1 MISTNIT
8 IGNQSIILTS
18 NDNRLR
24 LILSQLISHL
34 TLFDVVM
41 NPISKKFEKVPKMFF
56 YIFKE
61 YDNNFDFLISKN
73 SLNELLYYI
82 HQNNFDKTQLK
93 IFKRIYKHAK
103 VNIELY
109 PKTIPRENQ
118 QVYID
123 NIVKSDINNILIDLP
138 PGYGKAEWVE
148 NKIRIPNGWKRMGDI
163 TIGDEV
169 IAKDGTITKVTG
181 VYPQGL
187 KEMYKITFQ
196 DGRTNIC
203 CGEHLWKVYN
213 RDFKDGFK
221 ILNTN
226 DIDKIIKRGTEAGRR
241 LYIDLLDS
249 EQNLKKDYIIHP
261 YVLGT
266 LIGDGNF
273 TQTSVLLHL
282 SDLGVINRI
291 KNYVRND
298 HIIKD
303 FPDKIKY
310 NFKIN
315 RLSEKY
321 IKNKHTYR
329 EELTRLGLMGKY
341 SYEKFL
347 PKEYLNGSTEQ
358 RLELLRGLLDTDGD
372 VCRLGTISYST
383 SSKQLALDVAEL
395 VRSLGGIG
403 KISERIPYYT
413 HNGIRKAGR
422 LAYRVTIRMKNPS
435 SCLTRVYRRK
445 ERLKEVNQYS
455 KNLKLRI
462 NKIEPVGKLEA
473 QCISIEHP
481 EKLYVTED
489 YVVTHNTLIGFFSTV
504 KLGTKSAILIKPSY
518 LKKWVDDVKKY
529 SPLRDDEFFII
540 KGGDSLTKLFSL
552 SKVEL
557 ENIKIYVISMRT
569 ITNYFNSYYSD
580 DFSYPVTPYQFMEY
594 TGIANILNDE
604 SHKEFESL
612 FKIIL
617 WMDPA
622 KLIGMSATMESDKKN
637 MNYFYNLIYP
647 KKHRLISMFGIKKYA
662 HMIFYTYKLNQG
674 IFIPHKSM
682 MGYNHIMFEQNVMK
696 NIKLLK
702 DYVQMIKDIA
712 DTYYYARKNK
722 SEKLLI
728 LFSTIDMCSI
738 MTKAFKEHYRELSIK
753 RYVEKDDYYD
763 MLTGD
768 VVISTNGSTGTAID
782 IPGLLT
788 AIQTVPISDKQLNIQ
803 ALGRLREIPGREV
816 QYISLH
822 CDNIQMHKVYKE
834 KRRHILLDRVAFIS
848 EQYHDNKLGNA
859 GVPNAP
865 KDGSY
870 KDFSKGYKQKHFT
883 KYNPYNSKSKPKNS
897 FRKNNK
903 W

>member
-61 YDNNFDFLISKN
+61 YGNNFDFLISKN

-103 VNIELY
+103 VDIKLNE
-109 PKTIPRENQ
+109 KTIPRENQ
-118 QVYID
+118 TIYID
-123 NIVKSDINNILIDLP
+123 NIVKSDISNILIDLP
-138 PGYGKAEWVE
+138 PGYGK
-148 NKIRIPNGWKRMGDI
+148 
-163 TIGDEV
+163 
-169 IAKDGTITKVTG
+169 
-181 VYPQGL
+181 
-187 KEMYKITFQ
+187 
-196 DGRTNIC
+196 
-203 CGEHLWKVYN
+203 
-213 RDFKDGFK
+213 
-221 ILNTN
+221 
-226 DIDKIIKRGTEAGRR
+226 
-241 LYIDLLDS
+241 S
-249 EQNLKKDYIIHP
+249 
-261 YVLGT
+261 
-266 LIGDGNF
+266 
-273 TQTSVLLHL
+273 
-282 SDLGVINRI
+282 
-291 KNYVRND
+291 
-298 HIIKD
+298 
-303 FPDKIKY
+303 
-310 NFKIN
+310 
-315 RLSEKY
+315 
-321 IKNKHTYR
+321 
-329 EELTRLGLMGKY
+329 
-341 SYEKFL
+341 
-347 PKEYLNGSTEQ
+347 
-358 RLELLRGLLDTDGD
+358 
-372 VCRLGTISYST
+372 
-383 SSKQLALDVAEL
+383 
-395 VRSLGGIG
+395 
-403 KISERIPYYT
+403 
-413 HNGIRKAGR
+413 
-422 LAYRVTIRMKNPS
+422 
-435 SCLTRVYRRK
+435 
-445 ERLKEVNQYS
+445 
-455 KNLKLRI
+455 
-462 NKIEPVGKLEA
+462 
-473 QCISIEHP
+473 
-481 EKLYVTED
+481 
-489 YVVTHNTLIGFFSTV
+489 LIGFFSMV
-504 KLGTKSAILIKPSY
+504 KLGTRSAVLIKPSY
-518 LKKWVDDVKKY
+518 LKKWIDDIKKY
-529 SPLRDDEFFII
+529 SPKMKDDEFFII

-552 SKVEL
+552 SKTEL

-617 WMDPA
+617 WMDPS

-712 DTYYYARKNK
+712 DTYYYTRKNK
-722 SEKLLI
+722 GEKLLI

-834 KRRHILLDRVAFIS
+834 KRRHILLDRVAYIS
-848 EQYHDNKLGNA
+848 EQCHDNKLGNP

-865 KDGSY
+865 KNGNY
-870 KDFSKGYKQKHFT
+870 KDFSKGYKQKYFT

>member
-61 YDNNFDFLISKN
+61 YGNNFDFLISKN

-103 VNIELY
+103 VNIELNK
-109 PKTIPRENQ
+109 KTIPRENQ
-118 QVYID
+118 TIYID
-123 NIVKSDINNILIDLP
+123 NIVKSDISNILIDLP
-138 PGYGKAEWVE
+138 PGYGK
-148 NKIRIPNGWKRMGDI
+148 
-163 TIGDEV
+163 
-169 IAKDGTITKVTG
+169 
-181 VYPQGL
+181 
-187 KEMYKITFQ
+187 
-196 DGRTNIC
+196 
-203 CGEHLWKVYN
+203 
-213 RDFKDGFK
+213 
-221 ILNTN
+221 
-226 DIDKIIKRGTEAGRR
+226 
-241 LYIDLLDS
+241 S
-249 EQNLKKDYIIHP
+249 
-261 YVLGT
+261 
-266 LIGDGNF
+266 
-273 TQTSVLLHL
+273 
-282 SDLGVINRI
+282 
-291 KNYVRND
+291 
-298 HIIKD
+298 
-303 FPDKIKY
+303 
-310 NFKIN
+310 
-315 RLSEKY
+315 
-321 IKNKHTYR
+321 
-329 EELTRLGLMGKY
+329 
-341 SYEKFL
+341 
-347 PKEYLNGSTEQ
+347 
-358 RLELLRGLLDTDGD
+358 
-372 VCRLGTISYST
+372 
-383 SSKQLALDVAEL
+383 
-395 VRSLGGIG
+395 
-403 KISERIPYYT
+403 
-413 HNGIRKAGR
+413 
-422 LAYRVTIRMKNPS
+422 
-435 SCLTRVYRRK
+435 
-445 ERLKEVNQYS
+445 
-455 KNLKLRI
+455 
-462 NKIEPVGKLEA
+462 
-473 QCISIEHP
+473 
-481 EKLYVTED
+481 
-489 YVVTHNTLIGFFSTV
+489 LIGFFSMV

-518 LKKWVDDVKKY
+518 LKKWVDDIKKY
-529 SPLRDDEFFII
+529 SPKMIEDEFFII

-552 SKVEL
+552 SKTEL

-617 WMDPA
+617 WMDPS
-622 KLIGMSATMESDKKN
+622 KLIGMSATMESDKRN

-712 DTYYYARKNK
+712 DTYYYTRKNK
-722 SEKLLI
+722 GEKLLM

-848 EQYHDNKLGNA
+848 EQHHDNKLGNA

-865 KDGSY
+865 KDGNY
-870 KDFSKGYKQKHFT
+870 KDFSKGYKQKYFT

>member
-34 TLFDVVM
+34 TLFDAVM

-61 YDNNFDFLISKN
+61 YGNNFDFLISKN

-103 VNIELY
+103 VDIELNE
-109 PKTIPRENQ
+109 KTIPRENQ
-118 QVYID
+118 VIYID
-123 NIVKSDINNILIDLP
+123 KIATADINDILIDLP
-138 PGYGKAEWVE
+138 PGFGK
-148 NKIRIPNGWKRMGDI
+148 
-163 TIGDEV
+163 
-169 IAKDGTITKVTG
+169 
-181 VYPQGL
+181 
-187 KEMYKITFQ
+187 
-196 DGRTNIC
+196 
-203 CGEHLWKVYN
+203 
-213 RDFKDGFK
+213 
-221 ILNTN
+221 
-226 DIDKIIKRGTEAGRR
+226 
-241 LYIDLLDS
+241 S
-249 EQNLKKDYIIHP
+249 
-261 YVLGT
+261 
-266 LIGDGNF
+266 
-273 TQTSVLLHL
+273 
-282 SDLGVINRI
+282 
-291 KNYVRND
+291 
-298 HIIKD
+298 
-303 FPDKIKY
+303 
-310 NFKIN
+310 
-315 RLSEKY
+315 
-321 IKNKHTYR
+321 
-329 EELTRLGLMGKY
+329 
-341 SYEKFL
+341 
-347 PKEYLNGSTEQ
+347 
-358 RLELLRGLLDTDGD
+358 
-372 VCRLGTISYST
+372 
-383 SSKQLALDVAEL
+383 
-395 VRSLGGIG
+395 
-403 KISERIPYYT
+403 
-413 HNGIRKAGR
+413 
-422 LAYRVTIRMKNPS
+422 
-435 SCLTRVYRRK
+435 
-445 ERLKEVNQYS
+445 
-455 KNLKLRI
+455 
-462 NKIEPVGKLEA
+462 
-473 QCISIEHP
+473 
-481 EKLYVTED
+481 
-489 YVVTHNTLIGFFSTV
+489 LIGFFSMV

-518 LKKWVDDVKKY
+518 LKKWIDDIKKY
-529 SPLRDDEFFII
+529 SPKMKEDEFFII

-552 SKVEL
+552 SKAEL
-557 ENIKIYVISMRT
+557 NNIKIYVISMRT

-617 WMDPA
+617 WMDPS
-622 KLIGMSATMESDKKN
+622 KLIGMSATMESDKRN

-712 DTYYYARKNK
+712 DTYYYTRKNK
-722 SEKLLI
+722 GEKLLM

>member
-103 VNIELY
+103 VDITLNE
-109 PKTIPRENQ
+109 KTIPRENQ
-118 QVYID
+118 TIYID
-123 NIVKSDINNILIDLP
+123 NIVKSDISNILIDLP
-138 PGYGKAEWVE
+138 PGYGK
-148 NKIRIPNGWKRMGDI
+148 
-163 TIGDEV
+163 
-169 IAKDGTITKVTG
+169 
-181 VYPQGL
+181 
-187 KEMYKITFQ
+187 
-196 DGRTNIC
+196 
-203 CGEHLWKVYN
+203 
-213 RDFKDGFK
+213 
-221 ILNTN
+221 
-226 DIDKIIKRGTEAGRR
+226 
-241 LYIDLLDS
+241 S
-249 EQNLKKDYIIHP
+249 
-261 YVLGT
+261 
-266 LIGDGNF
+266 
-273 TQTSVLLHL
+273 
-282 SDLGVINRI
+282 
-291 KNYVRND
+291 
-298 HIIKD
+298 
-303 FPDKIKY
+303 
-310 NFKIN
+310 
-315 RLSEKY
+315 
-321 IKNKHTYR
+321 
-329 EELTRLGLMGKY
+329 
-341 SYEKFL
+341 
-347 PKEYLNGSTEQ
+347 
-358 RLELLRGLLDTDGD
+358 
-372 VCRLGTISYST
+372 
-383 SSKQLALDVAEL
+383 
-395 VRSLGGIG
+395 
-403 KISERIPYYT
+403 
-413 HNGIRKAGR
+413 
-422 LAYRVTIRMKNPS
+422 
-435 SCLTRVYRRK
+435 
-445 ERLKEVNQYS
+445 
-455 KNLKLRI
+455 
-462 NKIEPVGKLEA
+462 
-473 QCISIEHP
+473 
-481 EKLYVTED
+481 
-489 YVVTHNTLIGFFSTV
+489 LIGFFSMV
-504 KLGTKSAILIKPSY
+504 KLGTRSAVLIKPSY
-518 LKKWVDDVKKY
+518 LKKWIDDIKKY
-529 SPLRDDEFFII
+529 SPKMKDDEFFII

-552 SKVEL
+552 SKTEL

-594 TGIANILNDE
+594 TGITNILNDE

-617 WMDPA
+617 WMDPS

-848 EQYHDNKLGNA
+848 EQYHDNKLGNP

-865 KDGSY
+865 KNGNY
-870 KDFSKGYKQKHFT
+870 KDFSKGYKQKYFT

>member
-103 VNIELY
+103 VDITLNE
-109 PKTIPRENQ
+109 KTIPRENQ
-118 QVYID
+118 TIYID
-123 NIVKSDINNILIDLP
+123 NIVKSDISNILIDLP
-138 PGYGKAEWVE
+138 PGYGK
-148 NKIRIPNGWKRMGDI
+148 
-163 TIGDEV
+163 
-169 IAKDGTITKVTG
+169 
-181 VYPQGL
+181 
-187 KEMYKITFQ
+187 
-196 DGRTNIC
+196 
-203 CGEHLWKVYN
+203 
-213 RDFKDGFK
+213 
-221 ILNTN
+221 
-226 DIDKIIKRGTEAGRR
+226 
-241 LYIDLLDS
+241 S
-249 EQNLKKDYIIHP
+249 
-261 YVLGT
+261 
-266 LIGDGNF
+266 
-273 TQTSVLLHL
+273 
-282 SDLGVINRI
+282 
-291 KNYVRND
+291 
-298 HIIKD
+298 
-303 FPDKIKY
+303 
-310 NFKIN
+310 
-315 RLSEKY
+315 
-321 IKNKHTYR
+321 
-329 EELTRLGLMGKY
+329 
-341 SYEKFL
+341 
-347 PKEYLNGSTEQ
+347 
-358 RLELLRGLLDTDGD
+358 
-372 VCRLGTISYST
+372 
-383 SSKQLALDVAEL
+383 
-395 VRSLGGIG
+395 
-403 KISERIPYYT
+403 
-413 HNGIRKAGR
+413 
-422 LAYRVTIRMKNPS
+422 
-435 SCLTRVYRRK
+435 
-445 ERLKEVNQYS
+445 
-455 KNLKLRI
+455 
-462 NKIEPVGKLEA
+462 
-473 QCISIEHP
+473 
-481 EKLYVTED
+481 
-489 YVVTHNTLIGFFSTV
+489 LIGFFSMV
-504 KLGTKSAILIKPSY
+504 KLGTRSAVLIKPSY
-518 LKKWVDDVKKY
+518 LKKWIDDIKKY
-529 SPLRDDEFFII
+529 SPKMKDDEFFII

-552 SKVEL
+552 SKTEL

-617 WMDPA
+617 WMDPS

-768 VVISTNGSTGTAID
+768 IVISTNGSTGTAID

-848 EQYHDNKLGNA
+848 EQYHDNKLGNP

-865 KDGSY
+865 KNGNY
-870 KDFSKGYKQKHFT
+870 KDFSKGYKQKYFT

>member
-34 TLFDVVM
+34 TLFDAVM

-61 YDNNFDFLISKN
+61 YGNNFDFLISKN

-103 VNIELY
+103 VDIELNE
-109 PKTIPRENQ
+109 KTIPRENQ
-118 QVYID
+118 VIYID
-123 NIVKSDINNILIDLP
+123 KIATADINDILIDLP
-138 PGYGKAEWVE
+138 PGFGK
-148 NKIRIPNGWKRMGDI
+148 
-163 TIGDEV
+163 
-169 IAKDGTITKVTG
+169 
-181 VYPQGL
+181 
-187 KEMYKITFQ
+187 
-196 DGRTNIC
+196 
-203 CGEHLWKVYN
+203 
-213 RDFKDGFK
+213 
-221 ILNTN
+221 
-226 DIDKIIKRGTEAGRR
+226 
-241 LYIDLLDS
+241 S
-249 EQNLKKDYIIHP
+249 
-261 YVLGT
+261 
-266 LIGDGNF
+266 
-273 TQTSVLLHL
+273 
-282 SDLGVINRI
+282 
-291 KNYVRND
+291 
-298 HIIKD
+298 
-303 FPDKIKY
+303 
-310 NFKIN
+310 
-315 RLSEKY
+315 
-321 IKNKHTYR
+321 
-329 EELTRLGLMGKY
+329 
-341 SYEKFL
+341 
-347 PKEYLNGSTEQ
+347 
-358 RLELLRGLLDTDGD
+358 
-372 VCRLGTISYST
+372 
-383 SSKQLALDVAEL
+383 
-395 VRSLGGIG
+395 
-403 KISERIPYYT
+403 
-413 HNGIRKAGR
+413 
-422 LAYRVTIRMKNPS
+422 
-435 SCLTRVYRRK
+435 
-445 ERLKEVNQYS
+445 
-455 KNLKLRI
+455 
-462 NKIEPVGKLEA
+462 
-473 QCISIEHP
+473 
-481 EKLYVTED
+481 
-489 YVVTHNTLIGFFSTV
+489 LIGFFSMV

-518 LKKWVDDVKKY
+518 LKKWIDDIKKY
-529 SPLRDDEFFII
+529 SPKMKEDEFFII

-552 SKVEL
+552 SKTEL

-622 KLIGMSATMESDKKN
+622 KLIGMSATMESDKRN

-647 KKHRLISMFGIKKYA
+647 KKHRLISMFGIKKYT

-712 DTYYYARKNK
+712 DTYYYTRKNK
-722 SEKLLI
+722 GEKLLM

>member
-103 VNIELY
+103 VDITLNE
-109 PKTIPRENQ
+109 KTIPRENQ
-118 QVYID
+118 TIYID
-123 NIVKSDINNILIDLP
+123 NIVKSDISNILIDLP
-138 PGYGKAEWVE
+138 PGYGK
-148 NKIRIPNGWKRMGDI
+148 
-163 TIGDEV
+163 
-169 IAKDGTITKVTG
+169 
-181 VYPQGL
+181 
-187 KEMYKITFQ
+187 
-196 DGRTNIC
+196 
-203 CGEHLWKVYN
+203 
-213 RDFKDGFK
+213 
-221 ILNTN
+221 
-226 DIDKIIKRGTEAGRR
+226 
-241 LYIDLLDS
+241 S
-249 EQNLKKDYIIHP
+249 
-261 YVLGT
+261 
-266 LIGDGNF
+266 
-273 TQTSVLLHL
+273 
-282 SDLGVINRI
+282 
-291 KNYVRND
+291 
-298 HIIKD
+298 
-303 FPDKIKY
+303 
-310 NFKIN
+310 
-315 RLSEKY
+315 
-321 IKNKHTYR
+321 
-329 EELTRLGLMGKY
+329 
-341 SYEKFL
+341 
-347 PKEYLNGSTEQ
+347 
-358 RLELLRGLLDTDGD
+358 
-372 VCRLGTISYST
+372 
-383 SSKQLALDVAEL
+383 
-395 VRSLGGIG
+395 
-403 KISERIPYYT
+403 
-413 HNGIRKAGR
+413 
-422 LAYRVTIRMKNPS
+422 
-435 SCLTRVYRRK
+435 
-445 ERLKEVNQYS
+445 
-455 KNLKLRI
+455 
-462 NKIEPVGKLEA
+462 
-473 QCISIEHP
+473 
-481 EKLYVTED
+481 
-489 YVVTHNTLIGFFSTV
+489 LIGFFSMV
-504 KLGTKSAILIKPSY
+504 KLGTRSAVLIKPSY
-518 LKKWVDDVKKY
+518 LKKWIDDIKKY
-529 SPLRDDEFFII
+529 SPKMKDDEFFII

-552 SKVEL
+552 SKTEL

-617 WMDPA
+617 WMDPS

-722 SEKLLI
+722 GEKLLI

-822 CDNIQMHKVYKE
+822 CENIQMHKVYKE

-848 EQYHDNKLGNA
+848 EQYHDNKLGNP

-865 KDGSY
+865 KNGNY
-870 KDFSKGYKQKHFT
+870 KDFSKGYKQKYFT

>member
-103 VNIELY
+103 VDITLNE
-109 PKTIPRENQ
+109 KTIPRENQ
-118 QVYID
+118 TIYID
-123 NIVKSDINNILIDLP
+123 NIVKSDISNILIDLP
-138 PGYGKAEWVE
+138 PGYGK
-148 NKIRIPNGWKRMGDI
+148 
-163 TIGDEV
+163 
-169 IAKDGTITKVTG
+169 
-181 VYPQGL
+181 
-187 KEMYKITFQ
+187 
-196 DGRTNIC
+196 
-203 CGEHLWKVYN
+203 
-213 RDFKDGFK
+213 
-221 ILNTN
+221 
-226 DIDKIIKRGTEAGRR
+226 
-241 LYIDLLDS
+241 S
-249 EQNLKKDYIIHP
+249 
-261 YVLGT
+261 
-266 LIGDGNF
+266 
-273 TQTSVLLHL
+273 
-282 SDLGVINRI
+282 
-291 KNYVRND
+291 
-298 HIIKD
+298 
-303 FPDKIKY
+303 
-310 NFKIN
+310 
-315 RLSEKY
+315 
-321 IKNKHTYR
+321 
-329 EELTRLGLMGKY
+329 
-341 SYEKFL
+341 
-347 PKEYLNGSTEQ
+347 
-358 RLELLRGLLDTDGD
+358 
-372 VCRLGTISYST
+372 
-383 SSKQLALDVAEL
+383 
-395 VRSLGGIG
+395 
-403 KISERIPYYT
+403 
-413 HNGIRKAGR
+413 
-422 LAYRVTIRMKNPS
+422 
-435 SCLTRVYRRK
+435 
-445 ERLKEVNQYS
+445 
-455 KNLKLRI
+455 
-462 NKIEPVGKLEA
+462 
-473 QCISIEHP
+473 
-481 EKLYVTED
+481 
-489 YVVTHNTLIGFFSTV
+489 LIGFFSMV
-504 KLGTKSAILIKPSY
+504 KLGTRSAVLIKPSY
-518 LKKWVDDVKKY
+518 LKKWIDDIKKY
-529 SPLRDDEFFII
+529 SPKMKDDEFFII

-552 SKVEL
+552 SKTEL

-594 TGIANILNDE
+594 TGITNILNDE

-617 WMDPA
+617 WMDPS

-722 SEKLLI
+722 GEKLLI

-848 EQYHDNKLGNA
+848 EQYHDNKLGNP

-865 KDGSY
+865 KNGNY
-870 KDFSKGYKQKHFT
+870 KDFSKGYKQKYFT

>member
-61 YDNNFDFLISKN
+61 YGNNFDFLISKN

-169 IAKDGTITKVTG
+169 IAKDGTATKVTG

-203 CGEHLWKVYN
+203 CGEHLWKVYSLESSFTEPPLI
-213 RDFKDGFK
+213 RYVPEV
-221 ILNTN
+221 ISTTN
-226 DIDKIIKRGTEAGRR
+226 IIAKY
-241 LYIDLLDS
+241 LVNNKSCCIDLVTPEIKDDI
-249 EQNLKKDYIIHP
+249 EFNLSP
-261 YVLGT
+261 YVVGNNAIH
-266 LIGDGNF
+266 LI
-273 TQTSVLLHL
+273 S
-282 SDLGVINRI
+282 
-291 KNYVRND
+291 
-298 HIIKD
+298 
-303 FPDKIKY
+303 
-310 NFKIN
+310 
-315 RLSEKY
+315 
-321 IKNKHTYR
+321 
-329 EELTRLGLMGKY
+329 
-341 SYEKFL
+341 
-347 PKEYLNGSTEQ
+347 EYLNGSTKQ
-358 RLELLRGLLDTDGD
+358 RLEVLRGLEENKSLIFNKYYESQSLVITNLDIANEIQT
-372 VCRLGTISYST
+372 LIH
-383 SSKQLALDVAEL
+383 
-395 VRSLGGIG
+395 SLGGICTVIPVETYYHIIY
-403 KISERIPYYT
+403 KFDEKLLSISSIE
-413 HNGIRKAGR
+413 K
-422 LAYRVTIRMKNPS
+422 LPS
-435 SCLTRVYRRK
+435 
-445 ERLKEVNQYS
+445 
-455 KNLKLRI
+455 
-462 NKIEPVGKLEA
+462 KLEA

-489 YVVTHNTLIGFFSTV
+489 YIVTHNTLIGFFSTV

-518 LKKWVDDVKKY
+518 LKKWIDDVKKY

-552 SKVEL
+552 SKTEL

-622 KLIGMSATMESDKKN
+622 KLIGMSATMESDKRN

-647 KKHRLISMFGIKKYA
+647 KKHRLISMFGIKKYT

-674 IFIPHKSM
+674 IFIPHKSV

-712 DTYYYARKNK
+712 DTYYYTRKNK
-722 SEKLLI
+722 GEKLLM

-788 AIQTVPISDKQLNIQ
+788 AIQSVPISDKQLNIQ
-803 ALGRLREIPGREV
+803 ALGRLREIPDREV

-848 EQYHDNKLGNA
+848 EQYHDNKLGNP

-865 KDGSY
+865 KNGNY

>member
-61 YDNNFDFLISKN
+61 YGNNFDFLISKN

-103 VNIELY
+103 VDIALNE
-109 PKTIPRENQ
+109 KTIPRENQ
-118 QVYID
+118 TIYID
-123 NIVKSDINNILIDLP
+123 NIVKSDISNILIDLP
-138 PGYGKAEWVE
+138 PGYGK
-148 NKIRIPNGWKRMGDI
+148 
-163 TIGDEV
+163 
-169 IAKDGTITKVTG
+169 
-181 VYPQGL
+181 
-187 KEMYKITFQ
+187 
-196 DGRTNIC
+196 
-203 CGEHLWKVYN
+203 
-213 RDFKDGFK
+213 
-221 ILNTN
+221 
-226 DIDKIIKRGTEAGRR
+226 
-241 LYIDLLDS
+241 S
-249 EQNLKKDYIIHP
+249 
-261 YVLGT
+261 
-266 LIGDGNF
+266 
-273 TQTSVLLHL
+273 
-282 SDLGVINRI
+282 
-291 KNYVRND
+291 
-298 HIIKD
+298 
-303 FPDKIKY
+303 
-310 NFKIN
+310 
-315 RLSEKY
+315 
-321 IKNKHTYR
+321 
-329 EELTRLGLMGKY
+329 
-341 SYEKFL
+341 
-347 PKEYLNGSTEQ
+347 
-358 RLELLRGLLDTDGD
+358 
-372 VCRLGTISYST
+372 
-383 SSKQLALDVAEL
+383 
-395 VRSLGGIG
+395 
-403 KISERIPYYT
+403 
-413 HNGIRKAGR
+413 
-422 LAYRVTIRMKNPS
+422 
-435 SCLTRVYRRK
+435 
-445 ERLKEVNQYS
+445 
-455 KNLKLRI
+455 
-462 NKIEPVGKLEA
+462 
-473 QCISIEHP
+473 
-481 EKLYVTED
+481 
-489 YVVTHNTLIGFFSTV
+489 LIGFFSMV
-504 KLGTKSAILIKPSY
+504 KLGTRSAVLIKPSY
-518 LKKWVDDVKKY
+518 LKKWIDDIKKY
-529 SPLRDDEFFII
+529 SPKMKDDEFFII

-552 SKVEL
+552 SKTEL

-617 WMDPA
+617 WMDPS

-722 SEKLLI
+722 GEKLLI

-822 CDNIQMHKVYKE
+822 CENIQMHKVYKE

-848 EQYHDNKLGNA
+848 EQYHDNKLGNP

-865 KDGSY
+865 KNGNY
-870 KDFSKGYKQKHFT
+870 KDFSKGYKQKYFT

>member
-61 YDNNFDFLISKN
+61 YGNNFDFLISKN

-123 NIVKSDINNILIDLP
+123 NIVKSDISNILIDLP

-169 IAKDGTITKVTG
+169 IAKDGTTTKVTG

-203 CGEHLWKVYN
+203 CGEHLWKVYSPESSFTEPHLV
-213 RDFKDGFK
+213 RYVPE
-221 ILNTN
+221 IINTTG
-226 DIDKIIKRGTEAGRR
+226 IITKYLDNHRSCC
-241 LYIDLLDS
+241 IDLVTP
-249 EQNLKKDYIIHP
+249 E
-261 YVLGT
+261 
-266 LIGDGNF
+266 
-273 TQTSVLLHL
+273 
-282 SDLGVINRI
+282 
-291 KNYVRND
+291 
-298 HIIKD
+298 IKD
-303 FPDKIKY
+303 DIEFS
-310 NFKIN
+310 
-315 RLSEKY
+315 LSPY
-321 IKNKHTYR
+321 IVGNNAIH
-329 EELTRLGLMGKY
+329 LI
-341 SYEKFL
+341 S
-347 PKEYLNGSTEQ
+347 EYLNGSTKQ
-358 RLELLRGLLDTDGD
+358 RLEVLRGLEENKSLIFNKYYESQSLVITNLDIANDIQT
-372 VCRLGTISYST
+372 LIH
-383 SSKQLALDVAEL
+383 
-395 VRSLGGIG
+395 SLGGICTIIPVETYYHVIYRFDEKLLG
-403 KISERIPYYT
+403 ISSIE
-413 HNGIRKAGR
+413 K
-422 LAYRVTIRMKNPS
+422 LPS
-435 SCLTRVYRRK
+435 
-445 ERLKEVNQYS
+445 
-455 KNLKLRI
+455 
-462 NKIEPVGKLEA
+462 KLEA

-481 EKLYVTED
+481 EKLYVTQD
-489 YVVTHNTLIGFFSTV
+489 YIVTHNTLIGFFSTV

-552 SKVEL
+552 SKTEL

-617 WMDPA
+617 WMDPS
-622 KLIGMSATMESDKKN
+622 KLIGMSATMESDKRN

-712 DTYYYARKNK
+712 DTYYYTRKNK
-722 SEKLLI
+722 GEKLLM

-848 EQYHDNKLGNA
+848 EQHHDNKLGNA

-870 KDFSKGYKQKHFT
+870 KDFSKGYKQKYFT

>member
-61 YDNNFDFLISKN
+61 YGNNFDFLISKN

-103 VNIELY
+103 VDIELY

-169 IAKDGTITKVTG
+169 IAKDGTTTKVTG

-203 CGEHLWKVYN
+203 CGEHLWKVYSLESSFTEPPLIRYVPEVISTAN
-213 RDFKDGFK
+213 
-221 ILNTN
+221 
-226 DIDKIIKRGTEAGRR
+226 IIAKY
-241 LYIDLLDS
+241 LVNNKSCCIDLVIPEIKDDI
-249 EQNLKKDYIIHP
+249 EFNLSP
-261 YVLGT
+261 YVVGNNAIH
-266 LIGDGNF
+266 LI
-273 TQTSVLLHL
+273 S
-282 SDLGVINRI
+282 
-291 KNYVRND
+291 
-298 HIIKD
+298 
-303 FPDKIKY
+303 
-310 NFKIN
+310 
-315 RLSEKY
+315 
-321 IKNKHTYR
+321 
-329 EELTRLGLMGKY
+329 
-341 SYEKFL
+341 
-347 PKEYLNGSTEQ
+347 EYLNGSTKQ
-358 RLELLRGLLDTDGD
+358 RLEVLRGLEENKSLIFNKYYESQSLVITNLDIANEIQT
-372 VCRLGTISYST
+372 LIH
-383 SSKQLALDVAEL
+383 
-395 VRSLGGIG
+395 SLGGICTVIPVETYYHIIY
-403 KISERIPYYT
+403 KFDEKLLSISSIE
-413 HNGIRKAGR
+413 K
-422 LAYRVTIRMKNPS
+422 LPS
-435 SCLTRVYRRK
+435 
-445 ERLKEVNQYS
+445 
-455 KNLKLRI
+455 
-462 NKIEPVGKLEA
+462 KLEA

-552 SKVEL
+552 SKTEL

-617 WMDPA
+617 WMDPS
-622 KLIGMSATMESDKKN
+622 KLIGMSATMESDKRN

-712 DTYYYARKNK
+712 DTYYYTRKNK
-722 SEKLLI
+722 GEKLLM

>member
-61 YDNNFDFLISKN
+61 YGNNFDFLISKN

-103 VNIELY
+103 VDIALNE
-109 PKTIPRENQ
+109 KTIPRENQ
-118 QVYID
+118 TIYID
-123 NIVKSDINNILIDLP
+123 NIVKSDISNILIDLP
-138 PGYGKAEWVE
+138 PGYGK
-148 NKIRIPNGWKRMGDI
+148 
-163 TIGDEV
+163 
-169 IAKDGTITKVTG
+169 
-181 VYPQGL
+181 
-187 KEMYKITFQ
+187 
-196 DGRTNIC
+196 
-203 CGEHLWKVYN
+203 
-213 RDFKDGFK
+213 
-221 ILNTN
+221 
-226 DIDKIIKRGTEAGRR
+226 
-241 LYIDLLDS
+241 S
-249 EQNLKKDYIIHP
+249 
-261 YVLGT
+261 
-266 LIGDGNF
+266 
-273 TQTSVLLHL
+273 
-282 SDLGVINRI
+282 
-291 KNYVRND
+291 
-298 HIIKD
+298 
-303 FPDKIKY
+303 
-310 NFKIN
+310 
-315 RLSEKY
+315 
-321 IKNKHTYR
+321 
-329 EELTRLGLMGKY
+329 
-341 SYEKFL
+341 
-347 PKEYLNGSTEQ
+347 
-358 RLELLRGLLDTDGD
+358 
-372 VCRLGTISYST
+372 
-383 SSKQLALDVAEL
+383 
-395 VRSLGGIG
+395 
-403 KISERIPYYT
+403 
-413 HNGIRKAGR
+413 
-422 LAYRVTIRMKNPS
+422 
-435 SCLTRVYRRK
+435 
-445 ERLKEVNQYS
+445 
-455 KNLKLRI
+455 
-462 NKIEPVGKLEA
+462 
-473 QCISIEHP
+473 
-481 EKLYVTED
+481 
-489 YVVTHNTLIGFFSTV
+489 LIGFFSMV
-504 KLGTKSAILIKPSY
+504 KLGTRSAVLIKPSY
-518 LKKWVDDVKKY
+518 LKKWIDDIKKY
-529 SPLRDDEFFII
+529 SPKMKDDEFFII

-552 SKVEL
+552 SKTEL

-617 WMDPA
+617 WMDPS

-712 DTYYYARKNK
+712 DTYYYTRKNK
-722 SEKLLI
+722 GEKLLI

-822 CDNIQMHKVYKE
+822 CENIQMHKVYKE

-848 EQYHDNKLGNA
+848 EQYHDNKLGNP

-865 KDGSY
+865 KNGNY
-870 KDFSKGYKQKHFT
+870 KDFSKGYKQKYFT

>member
-24 LILSQLISHL
+24 LVLSQLISHL

-61 YDNNFDFLISKN
+61 YGNNFDFLISKN

-93 IFKRIYKHAK
+93 IFKRIYKHTK
-103 VNIELY
+103 VKIELNK
-109 PKTIPRENQ
+109 KTIPRENQ
-118 QVYID
+118 QIYID

-138 PGYGKAEWVE
+138 PGFGK
-148 NKIRIPNGWKRMGDI
+148 
-163 TIGDEV
+163 
-169 IAKDGTITKVTG
+169 
-181 VYPQGL
+181 
-187 KEMYKITFQ
+187 
-196 DGRTNIC
+196 
-203 CGEHLWKVYN
+203 
-213 RDFKDGFK
+213 
-221 ILNTN
+221 
-226 DIDKIIKRGTEAGRR
+226 
-241 LYIDLLDS
+241 S
-249 EQNLKKDYIIHP
+249 
-261 YVLGT
+261 
-266 LIGDGNF
+266 
-273 TQTSVLLHL
+273 
-282 SDLGVINRI
+282 
-291 KNYVRND
+291 
-298 HIIKD
+298 
-303 FPDKIKY
+303 
-310 NFKIN
+310 
-315 RLSEKY
+315 
-321 IKNKHTYR
+321 
-329 EELTRLGLMGKY
+329 
-341 SYEKFL
+341 
-347 PKEYLNGSTEQ
+347 
-358 RLELLRGLLDTDGD
+358 
-372 VCRLGTISYST
+372 
-383 SSKQLALDVAEL
+383 
-395 VRSLGGIG
+395 
-403 KISERIPYYT
+403 
-413 HNGIRKAGR
+413 
-422 LAYRVTIRMKNPS
+422 
-435 SCLTRVYRRK
+435 
-445 ERLKEVNQYS
+445 
-455 KNLKLRI
+455 
-462 NKIEPVGKLEA
+462 
-473 QCISIEHP
+473 
-481 EKLYVTED
+481 
-489 YVVTHNTLIGFFSTV
+489 LIGFFSMV

-529 SPLRDDEFFII
+529 SPLKDDEFFII

-552 SKVEL
+552 SKTEL

-569 ITNYFNSYYSD
+569 IINYFNSYYSD
-580 DFSYPVTPYQFMEY
+580 DFGYSITPYQFMEY

-617 WMDPA
+617 WMDPH
-622 KLIGMSATMESDKKN
+622 KLIGMSATMESDKRN

-712 DTYYYARKNK
+712 DTYYYTRKNK
-722 SEKLLI
+722 GEKLLM